1 MTEQRQHDKGQN
13 ADSIR
18 NEKQQGRRDR
28 PQGAQDRGQ
37 DNYRPRAQSGGQDYN
52 RPRCSRCGFSH
63 FKTCPAKGKMCN
75 KCRKFNHFS
84 SMCRSTQKCDSVRH
98 SIPNPDL
105 QEPESGSEYDDEE
118 LESDFRNFSVDSVD
132 IDEKPWRVNLKIRD
146 HPVDFKIDT
155 GADVNIISKAQYEK
169 LPVGPLQITPIIF
182 NSPGGTVKP
191 LGFFTA
197 NLKNKKK
204 KKTVKIYV
212 LDNNVDNL
220 LSRGT
225 ANFLNLIKR
234 VDSQSATFAK
244 INCEGCP

>member
-1 MTEQRQHDKGQN
+1 MTEQRQHEQGQN
-13 ADSIR
+13 TDYVR
-18 NEKQQGRRDR
+18 NEKQQGRRNR
-28 PQGAQDRGQ
+28 PQGAQGRGQ
-37 DNYRPRAQSGGQDYN
+37 DNYG
-52 RPRCSRCGFSH
+52 PRCLRCGFSH
-63 FKTCPAKGKMCN
+63 VKTCPAKGKMCN
-75 KCRKFNHFS
+75 KCQKFNHFS

-98 SIPNPDL
+98 SIPNPNL

-182 NSPGGTVKP
+182 NSPGGTIKP
-191 LGFFTA
+191 LEFFTA

-212 LDNNVDNL
+212 LDNNVDVDL

-225 ANFLNLIKR
+225 ANFLNLVKR
-234 VDSQSATFAK
+234 VDSQSNSFAK
-244 INCEGCP
+244 INCDSVKIN